1 MYPCVGV
8 YTIDGRAAGAY
19 VRLSH
24 RPIVD
29 YRAIDAALLIEP
41 DGFEEDLA

>member
-1 MYPCVGV
+1 
-8 YTIDGRAAGAY
+8 

-41 DGFEEDLA
+41 DVFDEEDLA